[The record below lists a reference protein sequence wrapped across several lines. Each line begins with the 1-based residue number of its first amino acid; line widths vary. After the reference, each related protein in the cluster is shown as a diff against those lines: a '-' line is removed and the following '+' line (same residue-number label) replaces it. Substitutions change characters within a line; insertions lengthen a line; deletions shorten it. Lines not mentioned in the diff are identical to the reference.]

1 MSQMQHPAAPSW
13 EWMMRRP
20 VRILG
25 LGFGTGLSGKAPGT
39 FGTLPAVFV
48 SGLLLGMGM
57 SHTALLVLALILF
70 AIGVRICDTVS
81 RELGQTD
88 HRAIVWDE
96 FAAMMLVLSCVP
108 QGFGWWLLAFILFR
122 VFDIAKPQPVKW
134 ADSRIQGGL
143 GVMLDDTV
151 AAVCTIVLIQ
161 ILHWLFA

>member
-1 MSQMQHPAAPSW
+1 
-13 EWMMRRP
+13 
-20 VRILG
+20 
-25 LGFGTGLSGKAPGT
+25 
-39 FGTLPAVFV
+39 
-48 SGLLLGMGM
+48 
-57 SHTALLVLALILF
+57 
-70 AIGVRICDTVS
+70 
-81 RELGQTD
+81 
-88 HRAIVWDE
+88 
-96 FAAMMLVLSCVP
+96 MMLVLSCVP